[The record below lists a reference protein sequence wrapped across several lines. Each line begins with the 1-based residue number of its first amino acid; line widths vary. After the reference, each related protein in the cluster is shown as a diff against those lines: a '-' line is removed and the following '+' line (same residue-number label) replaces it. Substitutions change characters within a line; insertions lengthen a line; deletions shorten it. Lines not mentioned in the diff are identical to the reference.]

1 MLDCCLALSS
11 RTFCSCRMD
20 NHVSENFYFRS
31 VFNFFNFS
39 HIFSTTK
46 LSLLPPSAVVN
57 LNLPTMSD
65 MLQLWCWVEGD
76 DHKHAFSLNILG
88 TKTVDELK
96 DAIKK
101 KKEPVFDHLPADTLT
116 LWKVSIMF
124 SAPRHCQQLNRR
136 SKSI

>member
-1 MLDCCLALSS
+1 MLECCLALLS
-11 RTFCSCRMD
+11 RTFCRMD

-31 VFNFFNFS
+31 VFNFS

-65 MLQLWCWVEGD
+65 MLQLWCWVDGD
-76 DHKHAFSLNILG
+76 DHKHTFPIEITGS
-88 TKTVDELK
+88 KTIGELK
-96 DAIKK
+96 KAIKK
-101 KKEPVFDHLPADTLT
+101 EKEPAFDHLPADTLT

-124 SAPRHCQQLNRR
+124 SAPRHCQQLNPR

>member
-1 MLDCCLALSS
+1 MLECCLALLS
-11 RTFCSCRMD
+11 RTFCRMD

-31 VFNFFNFS
+31 VFNFS

-76 DHKHAFSLNILG
+76 DHKHTFPIEITGS
-88 TKTVDELK
+88 KTVGELK
-96 DAIKK
+96 DTIKK
-101 KKEPVFDHLPADTLT
+101 GNENTFQDIDAKTLM
-116 LWKVSIMF
+116 LWKVSA
-124 SAPRHCQQLNRR
+124 SCSLPKAYH
-136 SKSI
+136 